1 MNEHLTRREA
11 LVAALAAT
19 ALGGQALARPRAARA
34 AQGANIAVILPIT
47 KGRPGDPL
55 AASNILKSAR
65 LWAEWVNGRGGVD
78 GQRVVLKIYDDRGD
92 PDRGAKFVA
101 HAVTVDQC
109 AVILG
114 GWDSSVAAAE
124 IADAHSYKVPMFLA
138 YAWDPG
144 LTKVNYPEVVRIGP
158 NNAILASAFPAFMK
172 QMEYRH
178 VALLADDTAFGRGLG
193 GTIQATATLAGIDMV
208 SQEFKRDTHDLRP
221 KLKQV
226 MARKPDA
233 LVIAAALTTPGG
245 TLGVTQARAAGFK
258 GDIVLAWDYVDEN
271 FWKATGKQGVGV
283 IWPTFSPPTLHLT
296 SVGQT
301 FTKLFTKKYKRAP
314 LYYQALTWDQ
324 LSAWKWAVD
333 TVGSV
338 APADVIPTLPRID
351 MQGTMGHIKLSNKP
365 GTVHFNQWDGVTVYF
380 DRATKKGATDSNAK
394 VIASIKGESP

>member
-1 MNEHLTRREA
+1 M
-11 LVAALAAT
+11 
-19 ALGGQALARPRAARA
+19 
-34 AQGANIAVILPIT
+34 
-47 KGRPGDPL
+47 
-55 AASNILKSAR
+55 
-65 LWAEWVNGRGGVD
+65 
-78 GQRVVLKIYDDRGD
+78 
-92 PDRGAKFVA
+92 
-101 HAVTVDQC
+101 
-109 AVILG
+109 
-114 GWDSSVAAAE
+114 
-124 IADAHSYKVPMFLA
+124 
-138 YAWDPG
+138 
-144 LTKVNYPEVVRIGP
+144 NYPEVVRIGP
-158 NNAILASAFPAFMK
+158 NNAILASAFPPFMK

-233 LVIAAALTTPGG
+233 LVIAAAMTTPGG

-283 IWPTFSPPTLHLT
+283 IWPTFSPPTLHFT

-301 FTKLFTKKYKRAP
+301 FTKLFTKKYKHAP